1 MGKLTGDALKR
12 EVYKMVRLRRL
23 TCKMLDEWRKAQSG
37 CKGKGIE
44 TDFWHRT
51 SGEISYDAVVCELLR
66 RDESHRKRAKVAA
79 KKERDRRAAM
89 KSGSPA
95 A

>member
-1 MGKLTGDALKR
+1 MAKLTGNARKA
-12 EVYKMVRLRRL
+12 EIYKMVRLRRL
-23 TCKMLDEWRKAQSG
+23 TCKMLDEWRKAQSS
-37 CKGKGIE
+37 CKGSGIE

-66 RDESHRKRAKVAA
+66 RDESHRMRAKVAA
-79 KKERDRRAAM
+79 KKEKERRQAM
-89 KSGSPA
+89 KNGEPA